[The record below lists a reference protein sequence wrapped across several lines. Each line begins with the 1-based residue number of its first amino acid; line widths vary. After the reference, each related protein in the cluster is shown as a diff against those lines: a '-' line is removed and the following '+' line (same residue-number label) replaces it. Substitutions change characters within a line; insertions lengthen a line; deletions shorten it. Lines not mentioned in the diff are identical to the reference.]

1 MTADT
6 RNGFAGRTTVLSGAG
21 GGIGMEMSKRILADG
36 GTLVAV
42 DRNEEALQRLEGV
55 LGKQDRLITRAVD
68 VSDEAACATLAEF
81 VKARCGRLDVLI
93 NNAGFF
99 PVHKFEELT
108 YAQWRDVMAINLDSV
123 FLMTKSLLPLI
134 KPIGRGRIVNI
145 GSSSV
150 FNAPAFH
157 PDYVA
162 AKSGVIGLSRCMA
175 NEFGKYG
182 ITVNVVSPGLTDT
195 PGTRNV
201 FGLEAVAARAATRP
215 LGRTQVAHDVI
226 GTIAFLV
233 SDDAAFVTGQMINVD
248 GGAIFH

>member
-1 MTADT
+1 VEPPSN
-6 RNGFAGRTTVLSGAG
+6 NGFANRTTVLSGAG
-21 GGIGMEMSKRILADG
+21 GGIGTEMSKRILADG

-42 DRNEEALQRLEGV
+42 DRNEEALLSLEDA
-55 LGKQDRLITRAVD
+55 LGRHDRLIPFPVD
-68 VSDEAACATLAEF
+68 VSDEDACSALARH
-81 VKARCGRLDVLI
+81 VKERCGRVDILV

-99 PVHKFEELT
+99 PVHPFEDLT
-108 YAQWRDVMAINLDSV
+108 YAQWRHVLATNLDSV
-123 FLMTKSLLPLI
+123 FLMTKSLLPLM
-134 KPIGRGRIVNI
+134 KPIGRGRIINI

-150 FNAPAFH
+150 FNAPAVH

-195 PGTRNV
+195 PGTRDA
-201 FGLEAVAARAATRP
+201 FGRDAVEARAATRP
-215 LGRTQVAHDVI
+215 LGRAQVARDVV
-226 GTIAFLV
+226 GTIAFLA
-233 SDDAAFVTGQMINVD
+233 SDDAGFVTGQTINVD